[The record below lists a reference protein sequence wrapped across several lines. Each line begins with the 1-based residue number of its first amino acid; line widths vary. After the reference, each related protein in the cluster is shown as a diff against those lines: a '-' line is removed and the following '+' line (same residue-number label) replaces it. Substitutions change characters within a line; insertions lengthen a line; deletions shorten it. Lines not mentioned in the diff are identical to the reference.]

1 MADAPALALDEHI
14 DHTTAVDAAA
24 EPYPRRKSRFLAGLW
39 NFTGSAWLV
48 VVLLVMWEV
57 VARIK
62 DVRHFPPLS
71 EIAPQFREDWLTADV
86 TSLFLTDYFWENAG
100 PSLQRFLAGWLLS
113 IALGVGF
120 GVALGR
126 SRTLSAMFNPLIRF
140 SIATPKTI
148 LLPLA
153 VTFFGV
159 RDSMNVFLI
168 LIGTVWVV
176 LINTMD
182 AVSTIDAMWLRSA
195 RSIGLTRLRLLTRV
209 VVPAASPQ
217 ILAGIRVS
225 LGVGL
230 ILMVISELYAT
241 TSGIGYQI
249 TLAQR
254 TFKYL
259 PMWSAIMLVA
269 VIGVALNS
277 LYGLLEKRLLRWT
290 RRAR

>member
-1 MADAPALALDEHI
+1 MSDASTLVEGPVVATSPETPSA
-14 DHTTAVDAAA
+14 
-24 EPYPRRKSRFLAGLW
+24 RRKKKRGFSGARNLL
-39 NFTGSAWLV
+39 SSLWLV
-48 VVLLVMWEV
+48 ALLLVAWEV

-62 DVRHFPPLS
+62 KVRHFPPLS
-71 EIAPQFREDWLTADV
+71 EIVRQFREDWLSSDV
-86 TSLFLTDYFWENAG
+86 TSLFLTEHFWGNAG
-100 PSLQRFLAGWLLS
+100 PSLQRFLIAWVLS
-113 IALGVGF
+113 IAIGVAC

-126 SRTLSAMFNPLIRF
+126 SRTLATMFNPVIRF

-159 RDSMNVFLI
+159 RDSMNIFLI

-182 AVSTIDAMWLRSA
+182 AVAAIDRMWLRSA
-195 RSIGLTRLRLLTRV
+195 QSIGLTRGHLLVKV
-209 VVPAASPQ
+209 VIPAASPQ
-217 ILAGIRVS
+217 ILAGVRVS

-269 VIGVALNS
+269 MIGIALNVF
-277 LYGLLEKRLLRWT
+277 YGLVEKRLLRWT
-290 RRAR
+290 RMAR

>member
-1 MADAPALALDEHI
+1 M
-14 DHTTAVDAAA
+14 
-24 EPYPRRKSRFLAGLW
+24 
-39 NFTGSAWLV
+39 WLV
-48 VVLLVMWEV
+48 VLLLIVWEL
-57 VARIK
+57 VARSA

-71 EIAPQFREDWLTADV
+71 EIFRQFREDWLTGDP
-86 TSLFLTDYFWENAG
+86 TTLFLSEHFWENAG
-100 PSLQRFLAGWLLS
+100 PSLRRFGIGWFLS
-113 IALGVGF
+113 IVI
-120 GVALGR
+120 GVAAGVVLGR
-126 SRTLSAMFNPLIRF
+126 SRVAAAMFNPLIRF

-159 RDSMNVFLI
+159 VDEMNIFLI
-168 LIGTVWVV
+168 FIGTVWVI

-182 AVSTIDAMWLRSA
+182 AVATIDSMWLRSA
-195 RSIGLTRLRLLTRV
+195 RSIGLPKVRLLRTV
-209 VVPAASPQ
+209 ILPAASPQ
-217 ILAGIRVS
+217 IMAGIRVS

-241 TSGIGYQI
+241 TSGVGYEI

-269 VIGVALNS
+269 IIGIVLNMAFDVV
-277 LYGLLEKRLLRWT
+277 ERRLLRWT
-290 RRAR
+290 QRKR